1 MVPWHPEVRTNKFIL
16 QETQQKYQG
25 LLIDHAGVLQER
37 DSIQQEL
44 TEVKESIKKYDADAK
59 VAQSVLD
66 DARNSWSIQSQ
77 ALRQEVD
84 DMRNR
89 YALVSAWPSEQGS
102 YTCDSYNEL
111 MEQNNLLH
119 HQLGSVTRDA
129 ARLTEIS
136 ESDVAALSQIP
147 SSDSQVVELQQLI
160 LHMKRDVD
168 LLRGQNDLLK
178 RESARQLGKISQLT
192 NELELTKQTLNEVSN
207 HRGIHGISIYLDV
220 GTGRGGESLPCAE

>member
-1 MVPWHPEVRTNKFIL
+1 
-16 QETQQKYQG
+16 
-25 LLIDHAGVLQER
+25 
-37 DSIQQEL
+37 
-44 TEVKESIKKYDADAK
+44 
-59 VAQSVLD
+59 
-66 DARNSWSIQSQ
+66 
-77 ALRQEVD
+77 
-84 DMRNR
+84 
-89 YALVSAWPSEQGS
+89 
-102 YTCDSYNEL
+102 

-136 ESDVAALSQIP
+136 ESDVAALSQVP
-147 SSDSQVVELQQLI
+147 SSDSQVIELQKLI

-207 HRGIHGISIYLDV
+207 HWRLHGIPFYLEV
-220 GTGRGGESLPCAE
+220 GTG

>member
-1 MVPWHPEVRTNKFIL
+1 
-16 QETQQKYQG
+16 
-25 LLIDHAGVLQER
+25 
-37 DSIQQEL
+37 
-44 TEVKESIKKYDADAK
+44 
-59 VAQSVLD
+59 
-66 DARNSWSIQSQ
+66 
-77 ALRQEVD
+77 
-84 DMRNR
+84 
-89 YALVSAWPSEQGS
+89 
-102 YTCDSYNEL
+102 

-207 HRGIHGISIYLDV
+207 HRGIHEISIYLDV